1 MISQASIY
9 TYTDIMKIFFAGRK
23 SVGFATDPF
32 ENKLYFTELFEYTVI
47 MVSLATG
54 ERRRSWTK
62 RMVLL
67 MIWFWT
73 GKQGNTEHRYVH

>member
-54 ERRRSWTK
+54 EKTTIVNK
-62 RMVLL
+62 TYGTPNDLVLDR
-67 MIWFWT
+67 
-73 GKQGNTEHRYVH
+73 KAR